1 MEVLMRLYHAKPNIV
16 MLAAA
21 RREFDHL
28 EDMQRRLPAYN
39 IHEFDYPHHWI
50 ALAVSDAIGGYS
62 ARVAA
67 SRDAVFERWT
77 TKKWFEQREMTANP
91 AAVVLASLLEEE
103 ASHES

>member
-28 EDMQRRLPAYN
+28 EDIATRLPDYN
-39 IHEFDYPHHWI
+39 ITAFDYPHHWI
-50 ALAVSDAIGGYS
+50 QLAVYDVLGGYA
-62 ARVAA
+62 ARVSA
-67 SRDAVFERWT
+67 SRDATYERWT
-77 TKKWFEQREMTANP
+77 TKKWFEQREMAASP
-91 AAVVLASLLEEE
+91 AAVVLASLLEGE